1 MITSHIQGANI
12 LKRAIEYMCSG
23 PFDSDREDA
32 LNILNIA
39 IEQCFESETIAYESG
54 AYWVARRISTNAK
67 IAPIGSV
74 YYQIF
79 KTGICASESTSFVT
93 ANLERAKTTCENLAR
108 VTSDAYRRAER
119 GIARK
124 EKAIRTKV

>member
-23 PFDSDREDA
+23 PFDSDREDT

-54 AYWVARRISTNAK
+54 AYWVARRISTNAQ

-79 KTGICASESTSFVT
+79 KTGICASEATGYVSAS
-93 ANLERAKTTCENLAR
+93 LERAKVTCDNMAR
-108 VTSDAYRRAER
+108 VKS
-119 GIARK
+119 GK
-124 EKAIRTKV
+124 